1 MNKFK
6 YQKKLNK
13 KICYICGKEG
23 HKKINCPKRKKSK
36 NLKNIIIT
44 KEDLIINNIKC
55 LYCGSSNHL
64 ICNKKSNYYIE
75 DYDSDNVS
83 ISESSKNEEEKIK
96 VDYDIYYENYQQ
108 KNNSILTLLKKKRVF
123 LDLPNEKISI
133 TNFCYKCGGRHKGIN
148 CLVVKNKNE
157 NNYFFS

>member
-23 HKKINCPKRKKSK
+23 HKKINCPKTKKSK

-83 ISESSKNEEEKIK
+83 NTLYVFAVIPG
-96 VDYDIYYENYQQ
+96 
-108 KNNSILTLLKKKRVF
+108 LLLKHIEPFR
-123 LDLPNEKISI
+123 IQ
-133 TNFCYKCGGRHKGIN
+133 
-148 CLVVKNKNE
+148 
-157 NNYFFS
+157 